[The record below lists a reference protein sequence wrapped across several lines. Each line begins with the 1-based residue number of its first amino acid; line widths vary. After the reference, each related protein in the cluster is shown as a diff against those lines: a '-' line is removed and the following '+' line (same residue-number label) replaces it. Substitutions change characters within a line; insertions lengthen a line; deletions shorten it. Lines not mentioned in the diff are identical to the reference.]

1 MMDINTIIVDN
12 FLDNPDRVRESA
24 LSLDFYRTGEFPGAR
39 SDRADYEYEAYIT
52 AKIESV
58 LNLQIT
64 EFRQDS
70 FCFQLC
76 LDDHET
82 WLHHDE
88 TQWAGILYLTPNA
101 PAGAGTAIYRH
112 VPTGIYAG
120 PAELDVKDIDNWE
133 IITAIGNVYNRMVL
147 YKGQQYHRSLI
158 PGFGNSAETG
168 RLTQTFFFNTDNKYS
183 I

>member
-1 MMDINTIIVDN
+1 MNINTIIIDD
-12 FLDNPDRVRESA
+12 FLECPDKVRESA
-24 LSLDFYRTGEFPGAR
+24 LSLEFYRTGGFPGVR
-39 SDRADYEYEAYIT
+39 TDSADHEYQAYIKNKVE
-52 AKIESV
+52 AI

-64 EFRQDS
+64 EFKQDS

-76 LDDHET
+76 LDDHKT

-88 TQWAGILYLTPNA
+88 TQWAGILYLTPDA

-112 VPTGIYAG
+112 VPTGIYVG
-120 PAELDVKDIDNWE
+120 PAQLDVNDTDNWE
-133 IITAIGNVYNRMVL
+133 IITAIGNVYNRLVI

-158 PGFGNSAETG
+158 SGFGTSLENG
-168 RLTQTFFFNTDNKYS
+168 RLTQTFFFNTENKYT